1 VTAASRA
8 PEPPR
13 LRYPVVETTRPSLV
27 RRVARIWEYR
37 ELLSSL
43 TRKEVKVRYKDSIL
57 GFFWT
62 LLNPLM
68 YLVVFSL
75 VFATFLRAAVPLY
88 GLFLLAGLLAWTLF
102 STGVS
107 AATASITGNGSLVQ
121 KVWFPREI
129 LPLSA
134 IGSALVTFVFQLV
147 VLLGA
152 LLVFQRSPAWEY
164 VPLLVPALAVTLLW
178 ATALGLLLSALN
190 VLYRDVQHLLEVL
203 MLAWFW
209 LTPVVYQYDLVA
221 DELVRRDLP
230 EWLAMLNPFV
240 PVVLVFQRVIYNPA
254 HELGTDAQNSFDF
267 MYRGMAWYATHLAIS
282 GAVAFVLLLVGV
294 RVFGG
299 IEADFGEEL

>member
-1 VTAASRA
+1 MTASRA

-13 LRYPVVETTRPSLV
+13 LRYPVVETSRPSLV
-27 RRVARIWEYR
+27 RRTARIWEYR
-37 ELLSSL
+37 ELLASL

-57 GFFWT
+57 GFIWT

-107 AATASITGNGSLVQ
+107 GATASVTGNGSLVQ

-134 IGSALVTFVFQLV
+134 VGSALITFFFQLV
-147 VLLGA
+147 VLVLA
-152 LLVFQRSPAWEY
+152 LVVFRRSPEWEY
-164 VPLLVPALAVTLLW
+164 LPLLVPALAVTLLW
-178 ATALGLLLSALN
+178 ATALGVLLSALN
-190 VLYRDVQHLLEVL
+190 VLYRDVQHLLELL

-209 LTPVVYQYDLVA
+209 LTPVVYQYDMVV

-230 EWLAMLNPFV
+230 EWIAMLNPFT

-254 HELGTDAQNSFDF
+254 HELGTDAQGYFDF
-267 MYRGMAWYATHLAIS
+267 MYRGMGWYATWLAIS
-282 GAVAFVLLLVGV
+282 GAIAALLLLVAV
-294 RVFGG
+294 RVFGS

>member
-1 VTAASRA
+1 MTASRA

-13 LRYPVVETTRPSLV
+13 LRYPVVETSRPSLV

-57 GFFWT
+57 GFIWT

-102 STGVS
+102 STGTS

-134 IGSALVTFVFQLV
+134 VGSALVTFFFQFV
-147 VLLGA
+147 VLIVA
-152 LLVFQRSPAWEY
+152 LAVFERSPAWEY
-164 VPLLVPALAVTLLW
+164 LPLLAPALVVTLLW
-178 ATALGLLLSALN
+178 ATGLGVLLSALN
-190 VLYRDVQHLLEVL
+190 VLYRDIQHLLELL

-209 LTPVVYQYDLVA
+209 LTPIVYQYDMVA

-230 EWLAMLNPFV
+230 EWLAMLNPFT
-240 PVVLVFQRVIYNPA
+240 PVVLVFQRVIYNPE
-254 HELGTDAQNSFDF
+254 HELGTPAEDSFNF
-267 MYRGMAWYATHLAIS
+267 MYRGMDWYVGHLAVS
-282 GAVAFVLLLVGV
+282 GAVALVLLLVAV
-294 RVFGG
+294 RVFGN

>member
-1 VTAASRA
+1 VTASRA
-8 PEPPR
+8 SEPPR
-13 LRYPVVETTRPSLV
+13 LRYPVVETTRPSLR
-27 RRVARIWEYR
+27 RRVSRIWEYR

-57 GFFWT
+57 GFVWT

-102 STGVS
+102 STGAS
-107 AATASITGNGSLVQ
+107 AATASITGNGTLVQ

-134 IGSALVTFVFQLV
+134 VGSALVTFFFQLA
-147 VLLGA
+147 VLVIA
-152 LLVFQRSPAWEY
+152 LLVFQRAPAWEY
-164 VPLLVPALAVTLLW
+164 LPLLVPALGVTLLW
-178 ATALGLLLSALN
+178 ATALGVLLSALN
-190 VLYRDVQHLLEVL
+190 VLYRDIQHLLELL

-209 LTPVVYQYDLVA
+209 LTPIVYQYDMVV

-230 EWLAMLNPFV
+230 EWLAMLNPFT
-240 PVVLVFQRVIYNPA
+240 PVVLVFQRVIYNPE
-254 HELGTDAQNSFDF
+254 HELGTEAQASFDF
-267 MYRGMAWYATHLAIS
+267 MYRGADWYVGHLAAS
-282 GAVAFVLLLVGV
+282 GLVAFVLLLVGL
-294 RVFGG
+294 RVFGN

>member
-1 VTAASRA
+1 LTASRA

-13 LRYPVVETTRPSLV
+13 LRYPVVETSRPSLV

-57 GFFWT
+57 GFVWT

-102 STGVS
+102 STGAS
-107 AATASITGNGSLVQ
+107 AATASITGNGTLVQ

-134 IGSALVTFVFQLV
+134 VGSALVTFFFQLA
-147 VLLGA
+147 VLVIA
-152 LLVFQRSPAWEY
+152 LLVFQRAPAWEY
-164 VPLLVPALAVTLLW
+164 LPLLVPALGVTLLW
-178 ATALGLLLSALN
+178 ATALGVLLSALN
-190 VLYRDVQHLLEVL
+190 VLYRDIQHLLELL

-209 LTPVVYQYDLVA
+209 LTPIVYQYDMVA
-221 DELVRRDLP
+221 DELVRRGLP
-230 EWLAMLNPFV
+230 EWIAMLNPFT
-240 PVVLVFQRVIYNPA
+240 PVVLVFQRVIYNPE
-254 HELGTDAQNSFDF
+254 HELGTDAQASFDF
-267 MYRGMAWYATHLAIS
+267 MYRGMGWYVAHLAVS
-282 GAVAFVLLLVGV
+282 GAVAVVVLLIGV
-294 RVFGG
+294 RVFGS

>member
-1 VTAASRA
+1 VTASRA

-102 STGVS
+102 STGTS

-134 IGSALVTFVFQLV
+134 VGSALVTFFFQLV
-147 VLLGA
+147 VLVAA
-152 LLVFQRSPAWEY
+152 LVVFQRAPAWGY
-164 VPLLVPALAVTLLW
+164 LPLLVPALLVTLLW
-178 ATALGLLLSALN
+178 ATALGVLLSALN
-190 VLYRDVQHLLEVL
+190 VLYRDIQHLLEVL

-230 EWLAMLNPFV
+230 EWLAMLNPFT
-240 PVVLVFQRVIYNPA
+240 PVVLVFQRVIYNPE
-254 HELGTDAQNSFDF
+254 HELGTPAQASFDF
-267 MYRGMAWYATHLAIS
+267 MYRGFEWYATHLAAS
-282 GAVAFVLLLVGV
+282 GAIAFALLLVGV
-294 RVFGG
+294 RVFGR

>member
-1 VTAASRA
+1 VTASRA

-27 RRVARIWEYR
+27 RRVVRIWEYR

-57 GFFWT
+57 GFVWT

-107 AATASITGNGSLVQ
+107 GATGAITGNGSLVQ

-134 IGSALVTFVFQLV
+134 VGSALVTFFFQLV
-147 VLLGA
+147 VLVLA
-152 LLVFQRSPAWEY
+152 LAVFQRAPAWEY
-164 VPLLVPALAVTLLW
+164 LPLLVPALGVTLLW
-178 ATALGLLLSALN
+178 GIGLGVLLSALN
-190 VLYRDVQHLLEVL
+190 VLYRDIQHLLEL
-203 MLAWFW
+203 MMLAWFW
-209 LTPVVYQYDLVA
+209 LTPIVYQYDMVA

-230 EWLAMLNPFV
+230 EWLAMLNPFT
-240 PVVLVFQRVIYNPA
+240 PVVLVFQRVIYNPE
-254 HELGTDAQNSFDF
+254 HELGTPAQASFDF
-267 MYRGMAWYATHLAIS
+267 MYRGVGWYVTHLAIS
-282 GAVAFVLLLVGV
+282 AAVAGILLLIGV
-294 RVFGG
+294 RVFGN

>member
-1 VTAASRA
+1 VTASRA

-13 LRYPVVETTRPSLV
+13 LRYPVVETTRPSLW
-27 RRVARIWEYR
+27 RRTMRIWEYR

-57 GFFWT
+57 GFLWT

-88 GLFLLAGLLAWTLF
+88 GLFLLAGLLCWTLF
-102 STGVS
+102 STGTS
-107 AATASITGNGSLVQ
+107 GATAAITGNASLVQ

-134 IGSALVTFVFQLV
+134 VGSALVTFFFQLA
-147 VLLGA
+147 VLVMA
-152 LLVFQRSPAWEY
+152 LIVFQRSPAWEY
-164 VPLLVPALAVTLLW
+164 LPLLVPALVVTLLW
-178 ATALGLLLSALN
+178 ATGLGVMLSALN
-190 VLYRDVQHLLEVL
+190 VLYRDVQHLLELL

-209 LTPVVYQYDLVA
+209 LTPIVYQYDMVA
-221 DELVRRDLP
+221 DELVRRGLP
-230 EWLAMLNPFV
+230 EWIAMLNPFT
-240 PVVLVFQRVIYNPA
+240 PVVLVFQRVIYNPE
-254 HELGTDAQNSFDF
+254 HELGTDAQASFDF
-267 MYRGMAWYATHLAIS
+267 MYRGMGWYVGHLAVS
-282 GAVAFVLLLVGV
+282 GAVAFVVLLVGV
-294 RVFGG
+294 RVFGS

>member
-1 VTAASRA
+1 MTASRTS
-8 PEPPR
+8 EPPR
-13 LRYPVVETTRPSLV
+13 LRYPVVETARPSLL
-27 RRVARIWEYR
+27 RRVRRIWEYR

-88 GLFLLAGLLAWTLF
+88 GLFLLSGLLAWTLF

-134 IGSALVTFVFQLV
+134 VGSALVTFFFQAV
-147 VLLGA
+147 VLLAA
-152 LLVFQRSPAWEY
+152 LVAFQRAPAWEY
-164 VPLLVPALAVTLLW
+164 LVLLVPALAVTLLW
-178 ATALGLLLSALN
+178 ATGLGLMLSALN

-240 PVVLVFQRVIYNPA
+240 PVVLVFQRAIYNPE
-254 HELGTDAQNSFDF
+254 HELGTEAETSFNF
-267 MYRGMAWYATHLAIS
+267 MYRGIEWYAGHLAIS
-282 GAVAFVLLLVGV
+282 GVVAFVVLLIGV
-294 RVFGG
+294 RIFGN